1 MNQLDMLKM
10 HFEKED
16 SISGVEASAVYK
28 IRSLSRRICDLKE
41 EGFVFV
47 AEWKTDPT
55 GQRYKR
61 YTIVRD

>member
-1 MNQLDMLKM
+1 MKQTEMLKK

-28 IRSLSRRICDLKE
+28 IRSLPRRILDLKK
-41 EGFVFV
+41 EGYEFIS
-47 AEWKTDPT
+47 EWKVDPT

-61 YTIVRD
+61 YTIVRN